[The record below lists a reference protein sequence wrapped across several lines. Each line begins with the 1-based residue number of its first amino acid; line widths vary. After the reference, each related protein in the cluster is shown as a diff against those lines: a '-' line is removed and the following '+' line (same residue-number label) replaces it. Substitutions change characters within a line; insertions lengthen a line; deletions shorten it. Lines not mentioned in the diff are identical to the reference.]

1 MGWFIQFIISY
12 PSYSYFIIEGV
23 LLAIYVPIAI
33 RHVHRFGWF
42 RLLLVMV
49 FTTFH
54 IPVSIHFYIVH
65 NFHSA
70 PIG

>member
-1 MGWFIQFIISY
+1 VGKFIEIIIAY
-12 PSYSYFIIEGV
+12 PSYSYFIIQGV
-23 LLAIYVPIAI
+23 LLVIYVPIAI

-54 IPVSIHFYIVH
+54 IPVSIIFYEVN
-65 NFHSA
+65 NFVSA